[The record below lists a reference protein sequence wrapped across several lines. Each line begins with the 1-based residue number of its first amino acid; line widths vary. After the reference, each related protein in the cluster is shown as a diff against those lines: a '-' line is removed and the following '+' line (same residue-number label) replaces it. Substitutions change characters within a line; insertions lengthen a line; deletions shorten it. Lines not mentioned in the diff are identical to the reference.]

1 MNDRSKQRAE
11 TAREHD
17 DSELIDSFE
26 DAPSQSGA
34 SGGNLQRKVAAR
46 AEEEHL
52 DGGDQGVTR
61 VRAHDKK
68 EEADLPRFN
77 PR

>member
-1 MNDRSKQRAE
+1 
-11 TAREHD
+11 
-17 DSELIDSFE
+17 
-26 DAPSQSGA
+26 
-34 SGGNLQRKVAAR
+34 LQRKVAAR

-52 DGGDQGVTR
+52 DGGEGGVTR